1 MPVAQW
7 LWAHGYRPG
16 AATVVVVPAQALS
29 WHQVQLPTGGLRPA
43 ARLRAMLEGL
53 LEDQLL
59 DDPAQLH
66 FALAPDAKAGQPIW
80 VAACAR
86 PWLRDALQ
94 MLEQH
99 GHTVR
104 AIVPEFAPTLGT
116 AEQLTLLTQANS
128 AWAVW
133 CDDQGVHQRPAG
145 SANEAFSAQLPPFAQ
160 RLPALAEPALAD
172 LAASLGL
179 ENVTLQPAT
188 QRLAQCATSSWDL
201 AQGELAPR
209 NPWVRRLQEGARTV
223 WQAAAW
229 RPARWAVLAL
239 IGVQLLGLNVAAWNA
254 RSQLTALRAAL
265 GSTLTTTFPATPFV
279 VDAPLQMERAV
290 AALRNAQGALS
301 PSDLE
306 SQLSALASTP
316 SFQALEAAGTA
327 PTAIDFVAGS
337 LRVQGLG
344 LSAEALPSLQS
355 ELRPLGYNAAQ
366 LADTLQL
373 DPVRAP

>member
-7 LWAHGYRPG
+7 LWAQGYRPG
-16 AATVVVVPAQALS
+16 DATVVVVPVHALS
-29 WHQVQLPTGGLRPA
+29 WHQVQLPSGGLRPA
-43 ARLRAMLEGL
+43 ARLRAVLEGL

-94 MLEQH
+94 VLEQH

-104 AIVPEFAPTLGT
+104 AIVPEFAPTLGA
-116 AEQLTLLTQANS
+116 AEQLTLLTQADS

-145 SANEAFSAQLPPFAQ
+145 AANEAPSTLLPLSVHN
-160 RLPALAEPALAD
+160 LPALAEPALAD
-172 LAASLGL
+172 LAAALGL

-188 QRLAQCATSSWDL
+188 QRLAECATSPWDL

-209 NPWVRRLQEGARTV
+209 NPWVRRLQEGARAV

-229 RPARWAVLAL
+229 RPARWAAVAL
-239 IGVQLLGLNVAAWNA
+239 VGVQLLGLNVAAWNA
-254 RSQLTALRAAL
+254 RSQLTAQRAAL
-265 GSTLTTTFPATPFV
+265 GSTLMTTFPATPFV

-290 AALRNAQGALS
+290 AALRTAQGALS
-301 PSDLE
+301 PRDLE

-337 LRVQGLG
+337 LRIQGLG
-344 LSAEALPSLQS
+344 LSAEALQSLQS
-355 ELRPLGYNAAQ
+355 ELRPLGYSAAQ